1 MFDSVSIVSLYL
13 DRNRNFEYYRV
24 MYSNPHWRYT
34 FTTAALNFAEAL
46 VRLHYIQPG
55 AKVYLNYGKRQP
67 QLIRCL
73 DLPQEAIGNYAVWST
88 WWEEKWPSLRPSIE
102 VGLDSVVVLVPNP
115 IAAGVDDYLTSAG
128 LMSVEDDNYVYC
140 IDIQSYVPDNL
151 VETRV
156 DGIDVS
162 SLFVRPDE
170 LVPGFVESLRPFQ
183 PSAIYHCSVNPYT
196 LIVWACGAGKTRA
209 AIGGAL
215 TRQGN
220 ILIIAPSRA
229 CYGWYREFK
238 DVTSLDPYVCKSASK
253 RRKKDIPLSQY
264 MYGWKK
270 DGRRRVVIAPL
281 ENIGAF
287 SEELKRGG
295 FTVLILD
302 EIHEMGDPKRWT
314 VTTDEGGQT
323 TVERRTTAKKE
334 EELESES
341 DAVGANYKSSAT
353 DKLTRA
359 VTLMDLSQLSTLRL
373 RIGLSATPLGDGR
386 HQRLWAPLD
395 LLDPGGLGTFSE
407 YKARYCLNDKEPINS
422 FTGRLNDNGSSCKDE
437 LKHRSRFYLHEVT
450 YSETHAC
457 MPPLTV
463 RFVRLR
469 IEDQNRPDAM
479 KRQISAA
486 ERLLATVK
494 GKGDEEEAAA
504 KSLAQLR
511 LAEASTTKRK
521 YVIRESIEVLKGG
534 GHVAIM
540 TGQIKDTEKWAE
552 EFAIELSKLSG
563 EHEWA
568 AQTQLFFG
576 HGSLAQQGHELLG
589 NVVDWGSDAEARAK
603 MVREGYGGTYRHSPA
618 VFIGTHQAFGASI
631 NGLEWT
637 HRAFQVMLPWS
648 GDDAVQV
655 RGRWDR
661 GGFPTLYDIIVSQN
675 TYDERVQFIVMAKL
689 GVATSYT
696 KSEEA
701 RDMLKAAN
709 TFDSAR
715 INEEFNNMLL
725 DEDALFD
732 M

>member
-1 MFDSVSIVSLYL
+1 
-13 DRNRNFEYYRV
+13 
-24 MYSNPHWRYT
+24 MYSNPHWRYS
-34 FTTAALNFAEAL
+34 FNPQSLAFAESL

-55 AKVYLNYGKRQP
+55 AKVHLRYGNRQP
-67 QLIRCL
+67 QLIRCIE
-73 DLPQEAIGNYAVWST
+73 LPSEAIGNYAVWDT
-88 WWEEKWPSLRPSIE
+88 WWKEQWPVALATVEPD
-102 VGLDSVVVLVPNP
+102 LDLVEIIVPHP
-115 IAAGVDDYLTSAG
+115 IVEGVDEYLTAAG
-128 LMSVEDDNYVYC
+128 LMETDDEGCYVYC
-140 IDIQSYVPDNL
+140 TNIQPVNVDGL
-151 VETRV
+151 LDERV
-156 DGIDVS
+156 DGVDVS
-162 SLFVRPDE
+162 RLFVKPDE
-170 LVPGFVESLRPFQ
+170 LIPGFVESLRPFQ
-183 PSAIYHCSVNPYT
+183 PSAIYHCSVNPYA

-229 CYGWYREFK
+229 CYGWYREFREI
-238 DVTSLDPYVCKSASK
+238 TTLDPFMCKSASK

-270 DGRRRVVIAPL
+270 DGKRRIVIAPL

-314 VTTDEGGQT
+314 VTTDESGNT
-323 TVERRTTAKKE
+323 TVTKRTTAKATTE
-334 EELESES
+334 ESE
-341 DAVGANYKSSAT
+341 DAIVGSNYSASAS

-359 VTLMDLSQLSTLRL
+359 VTLMELSQLMTLRL

-407 YKARYCLNDKEPINS
+407 YKARYCLNDKEPVNS

-457 MPPLTV
+457 MPPLTI

-469 IEDQNRPDAM
+469 IEDQNKPDAM

-486 ERLLATVK
+486 ERLLASVK
-494 GKGDEEEAAA
+494 GKSDDEEAAS
-504 KSLAQLR
+504 KNLAQLR

-552 EFAIELSKLSG
+552 EFAIELSKLRG

-568 AQTQLFFG
+568 EQTQLFFG

-603 MVREGYGGTYRHSPA
+603 MVREGYGGAYRHSPA

-715 INEEFNNMLL
+715 INEEFNKMLL
-725 DEDALFD
+725 DEDELFD

>member
-1 MFDSVSIVSLYL
+1 
-13 DRNRNFEYYRV
+13 
-24 MYSNPHWRYT
+24 MYSNPHWRYSFNSET
-34 FTTAALNFAEAL
+34 LSFAETL

-55 AKVYLNYGKRQP
+55 ARVYLKYGGRLK
-67 QLIRCL
+67 QLIRSIE
-73 DLPQEAIGNYAVWST
+73 LPFEAVGNYAVWDT
-88 WWEEKWPSLRPSIE
+88 WWKDQWPMI
-102 VGLDSVVVLVPNP
+102 VGCLGSDLDGIDIIVPHP
-115 IAAGVDDYLTSAG
+115 IAEGVDAYLTAAG
-128 LMSVEDDNYVYC
+128 LMETDDEGRYLFCTEIQAYS
-140 IDIQSYVPDNL
+140 IDGLLD
-151 VETRV
+151 ERV
-156 DGIDVS
+156 DGVDVS
-162 SLFVRPDE
+162 SLFVDATE

-183 PSAIYHCSVNPYT
+183 PSAIVHCRSNPYA

-209 AIGGAL
+209 AIAGAL

-229 CYGWYREFK
+229 CYGWYREFR
-238 DVTSLDPYVCKSASK
+238 DTTTLDPYMCKSASK
-253 RRKKDIPLSQY
+253 RRKKDIPLAQY

-270 DGRRRVVIAPL
+270 DGKRRIVIAPL

-287 SEELKRGG
+287 STELKRCG

-314 VTTDEGGQT
+314 VTTDQSGET
-323 TVERRTTAKKE
+323 TVMKRSPDHKKIKDVDE
-334 EELESES
+334 EE
-341 DAVGANYKSSAT
+341 VGSNYKASAS

-359 VTLMDLSQLSTLRL
+359 VTLMELSQLQTLRL

-395 LLDPGGLGTFSE
+395 LLDPGGLGTFGE
-407 YKARYCLNDKEPINS
+407 YKARYCLNDKEPVNS

-437 LKHRSRFYLHEVT
+437 LKHRSRYYLHEVT

-457 MPPLTV
+457 MPPLTI

-469 IEDQNRPDAM
+469 LEDQNKPDAM

-486 ERLLATVK
+486 ERLLASVK
-494 GKGDEEEAAA
+494 GKSDDEETAS
-504 KSLAQLR
+504 KNLAQLR

-552 EFAIELSKLSG
+552 EFAIELSKLRG

-568 AQTQLFFG
+568 RETQLFFG

-589 NVVDWGSDAEARAK
+589 NVVDWGSDAEARAR
-603 MVREGYGGTYRHSPA
+603 MVREGYGGEYRYSPA

-661 GGFPTLYDIIVSQN
+661 GGYPTLYDIIVSQN

-715 INEEFNNMLL
+715 LNEEFNKMLL
-725 DEDALFD
+725 DEDDLFD